1 MRNALRKSDRTLVR
15 LVVIIFVVARLI
27 FIVKLS
33 HQETGEN
40 KMFLSMRNEKELIRT
55 LTSSYLLAS
64 LNDIAPGFFEQD
76 TYIANNFVIVLWAS
90 R

>member
-1 MRNALRKSDRTLVR
+1 MSDKTLVR
-15 LVVIIFVVARLI
+15 LVVIIFVVMVL
-27 FIVKLS
+27 FMVKLS

-55 LTSSYLLAS
+55 LISSYLLAS
-64 LNDIAPGFFEQD
+64 LNYIAPGFFEQD
-76 TYIANNFVIVLWAS
+76 TYIANNFVIVLWAN